1 MANHIPHSVI
11 REDRADGS
19 ILLRSTIPL
28 GPVARNVGDWLDHW
42 AREAPDRIFIAE
54 RAGTDPDAGWR
65 EVTYGEMRRAV
76 RAVAAGLLARGLGP
90 DRPVLVLSGNGVDHA
105 ILALAAHYVGVPVV
119 PLADQYSLI
128 PEAHGRLAYAVEK
141 VHPGL
146 VFAHDAAA
154 FGKALSLDVLAAVE
168 KVAVLTEGSP
178 VPVTGFDELISA
190 ADDVADDAAVDAAQA
205 QVGPDTLA
213 KILFTSGSTSNPKGV
228 MTTHRMLTTNQAQ
241 MIATLPMLSERPPKI
256 LDWLPWNHTFGGSHN
271 FNLVLANGGSLY
283 IDNGR
288 PTPGG
293 AEQSI
298 RNLREHPGTLSF
310 NVPVGFSM
318 QIDAMRG
325 DPDLRKAYFD
335 NLDFVFYAA
344 ASLPMETWRTIET
357 FAREVRGEVPLMIS
371 GWGLTET
378 APAAVMVHE
387 PVDRSGI
394 IGVPLPEVTL
404 KLLPLGEGRY
414 EIRLTGDNI
423 MPGYYRDPEK
433 TAQAFDG
440 EGFMITNDAVR
451 FVDPDDPD
459 RGLVFDGR
467 ITEDFKLS
475 TGTWVRAS
483 NLRLALLKDF
493 APVAGDMV
501 IAGHDR
507 DEIGLLLFGNPA
519 ALKAAGIGYESD
531 GVVLQ
536 GAGLIAAVEGILR
549 DLNKSATGSSTRIAR
564 AIVMAEPPSVADGEI
579 TAKGSLN
586 VRRILD
592 RRAGLVARLFDDTDP
607 AVARA

>member
-1 MANHIPHSVI
+1 MANHIPHSVV
-11 REDRADGS
+11 REDRQDGS
-19 ILLRSTIPL
+19 VLLRSSIPL

-42 AREAPDRIFIAE
+42 AAAAPDRIFIAE
-54 RAGTDPDAGWR
+54 RNGGEPDAGWR
-65 EVTYGEMRRAV
+65 EVAYAEMRRAV
-76 RAVAAGLLARGLGP
+76 RAVAAALLERGLGP
-90 DRPVLVLSGNGVDHA
+90 DNPVLILSGNGVDHA
-105 ILALAAHYVGVPVV
+105 ILALAGHYVGIPVV

-128 PEAHGRLAYAVEK
+128 PGAHDRLRYAAQK

-146 VFAHDAAA
+146 VFAYDAAA
-154 FGKALSLDVLAAVE
+154 FGEALSLDVFTGVE
-168 KVAVLTEGSP
+168 KVAVRTDGAP
-178 VPVTGFDELISA
+178 IAVPPFDALLGA
-190 ADDVADDAAVDAAQA
+190 QDDAAVDAAHA
-205 QVGPDTLA
+205 SVGPETLA

-241 MIATLPMLSERPPKI
+241 LIATLPMLSKRPPKI

-271 FNLVLANGGSLY
+271 FNLILANGGSLY

-288 PTPGG
+288 PMGNA
-293 AEQSI
+293 AERSI
-298 RNLREHPGTLSF
+298 RNLRQHPGTLSF

-318 QIDAMRG
+318 QIDAMQR
-325 DPDLRKAYFD
+325 DPDLRKAYFE

-344 ASLPMETWRTIET
+344 ASLPMETWRAIET
-357 FAREVRGEVPLMIS
+357 FAREIRGEVPLMIS

-394 IGVPLPEVTL
+394 IGVPLPEVVL

-414 EIRLTGDNI
+414 EIRLKGDNI
-423 MPGYYRDPEK
+423 MPGYYGDPETSAK
-433 TAQAFDG
+433 AFDE
-440 EGFMITNDAVR
+440 EGFLITNDAVR
-451 FVDPDDPD
+451 FVDTDDPN

-483 NLRLALLKDF
+483 NLRLDLLKHF
-493 APVAGDMV
+493 SSVASDMV

-507 DEIGLLLFGNPA
+507 DEIGLLLFGNPSSLA
-519 ALKAAGIGYESD
+519 SSGIDYEIREH
-531 GVVLQ
+531 VFQ
-536 GAGLIAAVEGILR
+536 GDEIRSTVEAILTEV
-549 DLNKSATGSSTRIAR
+549 NKTATGSSTRIVR
-564 AIVMAEPPSVADGEI
+564 AIVMTEPPSVADGEI

-586 VRRILD
+586 IRKILD
-592 RRAGLVARLFDDTDP
+592 RRTALVDRLFDDSDP
-607 AVARA
+607 AVIRV

>member
-19 ILLRSTIPL
+19 ILLRSSVPL
-28 GPVARNVGDWLDHW
+28 GPVARNVGDWLDQW
-42 AREAPDRIFIAE
+42 ARDTPDRTFIAE
-54 RAGTDPDAGWR
+54 REGKDPDAGWR

-76 RAVAAGLLARGLGP
+76 RAVAAGLLTRGLGP
-90 DRPVLVLSGNGVDHA
+90 DLPVLILSGNGVDHA
-105 ILALAAHYVGVPVV
+105 ILALAAHYVGIPVV

-146 VFAHDAAA
+146 AFALDAAA
-154 FGKALSLDVLAAVE
+154 FGKALSLDILTAVE
-168 KVAVLTEGSP
+168 KVAVLTDGSP
-178 VPVTGFDELISA
+178 VPVTPFDDLLSA
-190 ADDVADDAAVDAAQA
+190 DDDAAVDAAHA
-205 QVGPDTLA
+205 EVGPDTLA

-241 MIATLPMLSERPPKI
+241 MIATLPMVSERPPKI
-256 LDWLPWNHTFGGSHN
+256 MDWLPWNHTFGGSHN
-271 FNLVLANGGSLY
+271 FNLVLANGGSLF
-283 IDNGR
+283 IDDGR

-293 AEQSI
+293 AERSI
-298 RNLREHPGTLSF
+298 RNLRDHPGTLSF

-318 QIDAMRG
+318 QIDAMRDDAG
-325 DPDLRKAYFD
+325 LRKAYFE

-394 IGVPLPEVTL
+394 IGVPLPEVAL

-414 EIRLTGDNI
+414 EIRLKGDNI
-423 MPGYYRDPEK
+423 MPGYYKDPEN
-433 TAQAFDG
+433 TAKAFDD
-440 EGFMITNDAVR
+440 EHYLITNDAVR

-459 RGLVFDGR
+459 RGLIFDGR

-483 NLRLALLKDF
+483 NLRLALLKEF
-493 APVAGDMV
+493 ASVATDMV

-507 DEIGLLLFGNPA
+507 DQIGLLLFANTT
-519 ALKAAGIGYESD
+519 ALQSAGISYEND
-531 GVVLQ
+531 GTVLH
-536 GAGLIAAVEGILR
+536 GPALVSTVEKILR
-549 DLNKSATGSSTRIAR
+549 DIEETATGSSTRIAR
-564 AIVMAEPPSVADGEI
+564 AILMAEPPSVADGEI

-586 VRRILD
+586 IRKILD
-592 RRAGLVARLFDDTDP
+592 RRSGLVARLFDDADP

>member
-1 MANHIPHSVI
+1 MTDHIPHSVE
-11 REDRADGS
+11 REDRSDGS
-19 ILLRSTIPL
+19 ILLQSKIPL
-28 GPVARNVGDWLDHW
+28 GPVARNIGEWLDRW
-42 AREAPDRIFIAE
+42 ATEAPDRVFIAE
-54 RAGTDPDAGWR
+54 REGPKEDAGWR
-65 EVTYGEMRRAV
+65 EVTYSEMHRAV
-76 RAVAAGLLARGLGP
+76 RSVAAALLSRGLGP
-90 DRPVLVLSGNGVDHA
+90 ERPVLILSGNGVDHA
-105 ILALAAHYVGVPVV
+105 ILKLAAQYVGIPVI

-128 PEAHGRLAYAVEK
+128 QEAHDRLIYAAET

-146 VFAHDAAA
+146 VFAFDAGA
-154 FGKALSLDVLAAVE
+154 FGTALSLPVFDDIE
-168 KVAVLTEGSP
+168 KVATKTEGSP
-178 VPVTGFDELISA
+178 VSVTPFSDLLSA
-190 ADDVADDAAVDAAQA
+190 SGDAAVEAAHA
-205 QVGPDTLA
+205 LVGPDTLA

-228 MTTHRMLTTNQAQ
+228 MTTHGMLTTNQAQ
-241 MIATLPMLSERPPKI
+241 LIATLPMLTDRPPKI

-271 FNLVLANGGSLY
+271 FNLILANGGSLY
-283 IDNGR
+283 IDDGR
-288 PTPGG
+288 PMGDA
-293 AEQSI
+293 AERSL

-318 QIDAMRG
+318 QMDAMR
-325 DPDLRKAYFD
+325 DDEALRNAYFE

-344 ASLPMETWRTIET
+344 ASLPMETWRVIED
-357 FAREVRGEVPLMIS
+357 FAREVRGNPPLMIS

-394 IGVPLPEVTL
+394 IGVPLPGVVL

-414 EIRLTGDNI
+414 EIRLSGDNVT
-423 MPGYYRDPEK
+423 PGYYRDPENTRK
-433 TAQAFDG
+433 AFDE
-440 EGFMITNDAVR
+440 EGFLITNDAVR
-451 FVDPDDPD
+451 FVDPNDIH

-483 NLRLALLKDF
+483 NLRLTLLKDF

-519 ALKAAGIGYESD
+519 AMEASGLTYDSD
-531 GVVLQ
+531 G
-536 GAGLIAAVEGILR
+536 AVFYGVSLRQKVEDILR
-549 DLNKSATGSSTRIAR
+549 IVNRGATGSSTRIAR
-564 AIVMAEPPSVADGEI
+564 AILMTEPPSVADGEI

-586 VRRILD
+586 VRKILD
-592 RRAGLVARLFDDTDP
+592 RRATLVARLFDANDP
-607 AVARA
+607 AVFRA